1 MSIKSIS
8 TLKPDDVPFKLP
20 NNWSWYKLGDIIAEY
35 QQGLIR
41 ANRELNGIGVPY
53 LKMNNL
59 DNDGG
64 YNLNKLEFTEVT
76 DEEIKRYNLYKGDF
90 LLNVRNSKELV
101 GKTCVIGSHEFDIV
115 YNHMLVR
122 IKFHEGIAGSYINA
136 LLKTP
141 VMRKFIDRCKKGTT
155 TVIALYQ
162 KDLYEIPIP
171 IPDTDTHNSIVS
183 IVENLSRKIELNNCI
198 NVELEAM
205 AKTLY
210 DYWFVQFDF
219 PDKDV
224 KPYKTSGGEMIWNEG
239 LKREI
244 PAGWE
249 VGILSDLGDIIG
261 GSTPSKENLE
271 YFSNQGTAWIT
282 PKDLSMNGDNK
293 FISKGEI
300 DVSDKGLKAASLK
313 IMPKGT
319 ILLSSR
325 APVGY
330 MAIARDLVTT
340 NQGFK
345 SFVPKADYSTPFIF
359 YTIKNSLPEIVNNA
373 SGSTFKEISGGT
385 LKTIKTCLP
394 EKLIINNFTDKVSPI
409 FERQNVLEL
418 ENQQL
423 ASLRDWLLPMLMNGQ
438 VRVGDSGEKK
448 VEYEVEEEMR
458 MAAEPEE

>member
-1 MSIKSIS
+1 
-8 TLKPDDVPFKLP
+8 
-20 NNWSWYKLGDIIAEY
+20 
-35 QQGLIR
+35 
-41 ANRELNGIGVPY
+41 
-53 LKMNNL
+53 
-59 DNDGG
+59 
-64 YNLNKLEFTEVT
+64 
-76 DEEIKRYNLYKGDF
+76 
-90 LLNVRNSKELV
+90 
-101 GKTCVIGSHEFDIV
+101 
-115 YNHMLVR
+115 MLVLDKYHGGLLVPKHECQPVR
-122 IKFHEGIAGSYINA
+122 ICPPHARRGGGGIDELAFRQGNGRRPFTRLRSVKKYEPGLYA
-136 LLKTP
+136 ELL
-141 VMRKFIDRCKKGTT
+141 
-155 TVIALYQ
+155 L
-162 KDLYEIPIP
+162 L
-171 IPDTDTHNSIVS
+171 
-183 IVENLSRKIELNNCI
+183 
-198 NVELEAM
+198 
-205 AKTLY
+205 
-210 DYWFVQFDF
+210 
-219 PDKDV
+219 
-224 KPYKTSGGEMIWNEG
+224 
-239 LKREI
+239 
-244 PAGWE
+244 
-249 VGILSDLGDIIG
+249 GI
-261 GSTPSKENLE
+261 ENLE